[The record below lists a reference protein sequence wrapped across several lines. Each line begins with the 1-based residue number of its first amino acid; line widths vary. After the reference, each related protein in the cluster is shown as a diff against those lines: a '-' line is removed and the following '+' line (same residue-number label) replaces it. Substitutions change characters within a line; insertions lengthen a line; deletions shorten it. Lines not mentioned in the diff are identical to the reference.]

1 MQQAPNV
8 LTCFIQNVA
17 WKISGSQV
25 FFWHMGFIDK
35 GCIRCMEANGRSSE
49 VFLCAC
55 TDSSRTTAWEDTWL
69 MRQGMQHI
77 LFLDKVVWIKIGNKN
92 PAIALVVNLMMVKR
106 NKSASREYS
115 IPQSHWNGKTYLETT
130 IMFTI
135 ASTTH
140 SSCNFTINVKITFA
154 D

>member
-17 WKISGSQV
+17 WKISGLQV
-25 FFWHMGFIDK
+25 FFGTWVSLTKDVSDVWKPMDYPRKFPFVLVLVVVVQQPERIHGSWGK
-35 GCIRCMEANGRSSE
+35 
-49 VFLCAC
+49 AC
-55 TDSSRTTAWEDTWL
+55 N
-69 MRQGMQHI
+69 I

-92 PAIALVVNLMMVKR
+92 PAITLVVNLMMVKR